1 MVMKKVRLARQSEAQ
16 RKASY
21 NEMQL
26 VPTLRH
32 PFVVTCHD
40 AWVERGHTICIVYG
54 YCESGDLASYLHQR
68 AKVRLLRWGGRNPVG
83 FLGACNPPTDGGWPP
98 SGKNVV

>member
-16 RKASY
+16 RKASF

-26 VPTLRH
+26 VPTLSH
-32 PFVVTCHD
+32 PFIVNCHD

-54 YCESGDLASYLHQR
+54 YCESGDLASYLRQR
-68 AKVRLLRWGGRNPVG
+68 AKVRKRPRWD
-83 FLGACNPPTDGGWPP
+83 FIQTQ
-98 SGKNVV
+98 

>member
-1 MVMKKVRLARQSEAQ
+1 MKKVRLARQSEAQ
-16 RKASY
+16 RKASF

-32 PFVVTCHD
+32 PFIVTCHD

-54 YCESGDLASYLHQR
+54 YCESGDLASYLRQR
-68 AKVRLLRWGGRNPVG
+68 AKVRTAAGTFRHTPR
-83 FLGACNPPTDGGWPP
+83 PPHTF
-98 SGKNVV
+98 SSLVLH